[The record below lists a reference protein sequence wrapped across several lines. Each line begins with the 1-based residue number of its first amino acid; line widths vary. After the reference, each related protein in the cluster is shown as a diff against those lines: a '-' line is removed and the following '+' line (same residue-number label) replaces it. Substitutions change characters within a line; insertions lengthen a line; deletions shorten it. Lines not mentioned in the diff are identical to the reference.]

1 MILSNDVILA
11 RFFFHAWVPPPEAR
25 PRTVYRVEIRPARI
39 QNEEPAT
46 LTIENALRTTCGSHF
61 ETSKTICAE

>member
-1 MILSNDVILA
+1 MIHTANSRYRPDIF
-11 RFFFHAWVPPPEAR
+11 RSDPWVPPPEAR

-46 LTIENALRTTCGSHF
+46 LTIENSTESVL
-61 ETSKTICAE
+61 